1 MEKRRSNRSKTDD
14 DVMVSINGVAAR
26 GRMLNL
32 SREGCKITGTRVNAE
47 VGEAVTVTLLEGV
60 AVEGEVMWAEGE
72 EIGIGFARPIGEAT
86 VKYFMLGTLQHAR
99 DEIPVDQFGRGF
111 PPMRPDRGMAD

>member
-1 MEKRRSNRSKTDD
+1 M
-14 DVMVSINGVAAR
+14 
-26 GRMLNL
+26 
-32 SREGCKITGTRVNAE
+32 
-47 VGEAVTVTLLEGV
+47 TVTLLEGV

-111 PPMRPDRGMAD
+111 PPMRPDRGLAD